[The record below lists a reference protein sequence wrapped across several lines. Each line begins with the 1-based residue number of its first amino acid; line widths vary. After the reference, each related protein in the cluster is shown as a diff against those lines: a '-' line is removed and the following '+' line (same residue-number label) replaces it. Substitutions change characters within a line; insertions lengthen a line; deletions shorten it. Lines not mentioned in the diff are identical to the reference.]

1 MRASPLSATKEV
13 DGHRVV
19 IAMYRSVWRYSV
31 LLAGAAGVWESS
43 QVWSFG
49 GALFL
54 FLFLALTA
62 ACIRLVI
69 AQEGDRP
76 PWRPAFRTGLAWSSG
91 SLAALGLYAWLGV
104 TGLAVVVLLCLLSPT
119 VLTALVDRAG
129 HRRRGEGALTP
140 GRPGSSTGRSAPDP
154 DSGCQREPSA
164 VVSPSFL
171 GPWIEQPLSSM
182 NDATLCFAWRTSF
195 VALQQPVPLA
205 IRMSVVDRR
214 QEFLDEF
221 ERRNARGFEA
231 WLASG
236 ARAAGDPTKYI
247 ASAHGQ
253 VRRDQR

>member
-1 MRASPLSATKEV
+1 
-13 DGHRVV
+13 
-19 IAMYRSVWRYSV
+19 MYRAVWRYSV
-31 LLAGAAGVWESS
+31 LLAGAAGVWESGH
-43 QVWSFG
+43 VWSFG

-69 AQEGDRP
+69 GQEGERP
-76 PWRPAFRTGLAWSSG
+76 PWRPALRTGLAWSLG
-91 SLAALGLYAWLGV
+91 SVAALGLYAWLGV
-104 TGLAVVVLLCLLSPT
+104 AGLAVVVLLCVLSPT

-129 HRRRGEGALTP
+129 HRRRSEEALTP
-140 GRPGSSTGRSAPDP
+140 GRPGSSAEWSAPDP
-154 DSGCQREPSA
+154 DNGRRLTREPS
-164 VVSPSFL
+164 VVVGRSFR
-171 GPWIEQPLSSM
+171 GPWIEQPLNSM
-182 NDATLCFAWRTSF
+182 NDAMLCFAWRTSF

-205 IRMSVVDRR
+205 VRMRVVDRR

-247 ASAHGQ
+247 ASAQGQ
-253 VRRDQR
+253 VPRRDQR